1 MGRPRARTGA
11 GLPDRGDAI
20 AEDRDGAADEVVGA
34 RAGVGVTTGT
44 ELRHDPLV
52 ERLADGLAR
61 LPRRQLAALAAHL
74 PVDEAVVGAG
84 ERGRDLADRAPDE
97 ATLAT
102 LEVRNLLRVMAG
114 WRELEARSLPG
125 PMVQATWRTTRQRLR
140 QLRQERRLLGI
151 AIPLRRELYYPAW
164 QFAPDGAPLPGLP
177 RLLAAAE
184 EAGLDPVSL
193 DALMT
198 NPAAGDGEAPAERLR
213 RGEEETVL
221 ALVRAA
227 LAHGA

>member
-1 MGRPRARTGA
+1 MNRRRTRA
-11 GLPDRGDAI
+11 GD
-20 AEDRDGAADEVVGA
+20 EAADEAAQVAVGEVVGA
-34 RAGVGVTTGT
+34 RAGAAMAPT
-44 ELRHDPLV
+44 RHDPLV
-52 ERLADGLAR
+52 ERLVDGLAR
-61 LPRRQLAALAAHL
+61 LPRGQLATLAAHL
-74 PVDEAVVGAG
+74 PVHEGAASAAERER
-84 ERGRDLADRAPDE
+84 ERGLAG
-97 ATLAT
+97 LAT
-102 LEVRNLLRVMAG
+102 LEVRNLLRVMEG
-114 WRELEARSLPG
+114 WRELEERSLPG
-125 PMVQATWRTTRQRLR
+125 PVVQAAWRTTRQRLR

-164 QFAPDGAPLPGLP
+164 QFAPDGAPLPSLP

-184 EAGLDPVSL
+184 EAELDPVGL

-198 NPAAGDGEAPAERLR
+198 NPAAGDGVAPAERLR

>member
-1 MGRPRARTGA
+1 MTRRRTPDRGESADEAGQIAARTG
-11 GLPDRGDAI
+11 
-20 AEDRDGAADEVVGA
+20 VVLEPTA
-34 RAGVGVTTGT
+34 
-44 ELRHDPLV
+44 RHDPLV
-52 ERLADGLAR
+52 ERLVDGLAR
-61 LPRRQLAALAAHL
+61 LPRGQLATLAAHL
-74 PVDEAVVGAG
+74 PVHEGSAGAA
-84 ERGRDLADRAPDE
+84 ERDREPDE

-114 WRELEARSLPG
+114 WRELEERSLPG
-125 PMVQATWRTTRQRLR
+125 PVVQAAWRTTRQRLR

-164 QFAPDGAPLPGLP
+164 QFAPDGAPLPSLP

-198 NPAAGDGEAPAERLR
+198 NPAAGDGVAPAERLR
-213 RGEEETVL
+213 RGEEGTVL